1 MQVNDFMVKKKELD
15 AHVQFLKEQLLLV
28 ESRKERER
36 LCSVLDE
43 LLAEKMQIDD
53 YLEEAS
59 LEQDVK
65 AVPYIDTV
73 KQTQPVIE
81 VRGEKTW
88 GESLFAAKKTS
99 SSSGSSIDQGE
110 IVNEKK
116 MGSLSAGCQEK
127 DCPEIRNV
135 QVAKLCEIEK
145 GKVVKLC
152 VSSYCISLGYR
163 WCIYYGKNKG
173 GRYVFSEADRTIKKI
188 DSSWGESLCLYMD
201 KTEFWKDRTVI
212 IKDEME
218 EEKTTRFYKAPPP
231 PI

>member
-36 LCSVLDE
+36 LYSVLDE

-59 LEQDVK
+59 LEK
-65 AVPYIDTV
+65 NKKLGSSYID
-73 KQTQPVIE
+73 KI
-81 VRGEKTW
+81 R
-88 GESLFAAKKTS
+88 ESKPDSDTLFDDK
-99 SSSGSSIDQGE
+99 
-110 IVNEKK
+110 
-116 MGSLSAGCQEK
+116 EK
-127 DCPEIRNV
+127 DCPEIQNA
-135 QVAKLCEIEK
+135 QIAKLCEIEK
-145 GKVVKLC
+145 GKLVKLC